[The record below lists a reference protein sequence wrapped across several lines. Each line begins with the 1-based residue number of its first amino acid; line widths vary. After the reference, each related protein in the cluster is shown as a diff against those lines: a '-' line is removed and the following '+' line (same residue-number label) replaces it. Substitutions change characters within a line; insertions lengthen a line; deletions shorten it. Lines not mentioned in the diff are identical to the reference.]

1 MKKKKFHFIFLIA
14 SLLLI
19 VGCITINQNTTS
31 YAKERIITELNNTP
45 IEELQNIETPEEIT
59 EGETVVEEE
68 TNSYKLTEL
77 AIIIITTIII
87 IACILNIIITKL
99 GTRSLIESLS
109 TPKSLIYYSFFLI
122 ILSSIIPAYSIIKT
136 DANVLNGSETK
147 ARNEKSIAIVEI
159 EEDKEN
165 KDLKEES
172 NNNDTSV
179 IQVSNGATY
188 TATNLE
194 LSKISG
200 TSTDIESSM
209 YYGLNSAFIVKDNSN
224 VILNNSS
231 ITTKSDYSTAF
242 FATGMSTTATLTNVS
257 LSTENKNSNG
267 LSISES
273 SSINASKVNI
283 ITKGEQSA
291 ALKTI
296 TNNSEIII
304 DDSTLITEASNSPI
318 FEIKGK
324 VEATNILATSTNSN
338 IAVLENSSSLS
349 IIESELTTASYNID
363 EKLSSV
369 FFLYKSNSKT
379 ASNDSGSSD
388 LTIKDSKITVNK
400 DSNVYKTAPIFYITN
415 TSSVIN
421 ITNTDIDYGSN
432 TLIKVSKNEKYGD
445 TEDNGGE
452 VNFTA
457 TDQRLKGNIIVDEIS
472 SIRFNLNNS
481 SYKGQIN
488 GNNESKNVHVTL
500 DKKAE
505 WTLTG
510 DSYLNTLTIQNGRI
524 DRLARY
530 IKSNGYNIY
539 YNTENNEWL
548 NGRTIRLYGGGKL
561 IPVTYES

>member
-304 DDSTLITEASNSPI
+304 DDSTLITEGSNSPI

-388 LTIKDSKITVNK
+388 LTIKDSKITINK

-457 TDQRLKGNIIVDEIS
+457 TDQSLKGNIVVDEIS

>member
-31 YAKERIITELNNTP
+31 YAKERIIIELNNTP

-304 DDSTLITEASNSPI
+304 DDSTLITEGSNSPI

-400 DSNVYKTAPIFYITN
+400 DSDVYKTAPIFYITN

-457 TDQRLKGNIIVDEIS
+457 TDQRLKGNIVVDEIS

>member
-165 KDLKEES
+165 KDLKDES

-304 DDSTLITEASNSPI
+304 DDSTLITEGSNSPI

-388 LTIKDSKITVNK
+388 LTIKDSKITINK

-457 TDQRLKGNIIVDEIS
+457 TDQSLKGNIVVDEIS

>member
-304 DDSTLITEASNSPI
+304 DDSTLITEGSNSPI

-400 DSNVYKTAPIFYITN
+400 DSNVYKIAPIFYITN

-457 TDQRLKGNIIVDEIS
+457 TDQSLKGNIIVDEIS

>member
-304 DDSTLITEASNSPI
+304 DDSTLITEGSNSPI

-457 TDQRLKGNIIVDEIS
+457 TDQSLKGNIVVDEIS

>member
-165 KDLKEES
+165 QDLKEES

-209 YYGLNSAFIVKDNSN
+209 YYGLNSAFLVKDNSN

-242 FATGMSTTATLTNVS
+242 FATGMSTTVTLTNVS

-267 LSISES
+267 VSISES

-304 DDSTLITEASNSPI
+304 DDSTLITEGSNSPI

-349 IIESELTTASYNID
+349 IIESELTTSAYNID

-457 TDQRLKGNIIVDEIS
+457 TDQILKGNIIVDEIS

>member
-45 IEELQNIETPEEIT
+45 IEELQNIETPEEVT

-304 DDSTLITEASNSPI
+304 DDSTLITEGSNSPI

-349 IIESELTTASYNID
+349 IIESELTTTSYNID

-457 TDQRLKGNIIVDEIS
+457 TDQILKGNIVVDEIS

-488 GNNESKNVHVTL
+488 GNNESKNVHITL

>member
-304 DDSTLITEASNSPI
+304 DDSTLITEGSNSPI

-388 LTIKDSKITVNK
+388 LTIKDSKITINK

-457 TDQRLKGNIIVDEIS
+457 TDQKLKGNIVVDEIS

>member
-304 DDSTLITEASNSPI
+304 DDSTLITEGSNSPI

-388 LTIKDSKITVNK
+388 LTIKDSKITINK

-445 TEDNGGE
+445 NEDNGGE

-457 TDQRLKGNIIVDEIS
+457 TDQRLKGNIVVDEIS

>member
-1 MKKKKFHFIFLIA
+1 MKKKKFHFIFIIV

-19 VGCITINQNTTS
+19 AGCITLNQNTTT

-45 IEELQNIETPEEIT
+45 IEELQNIEPTEEIT
-59 EGETVVEEE
+59 EGEAVVEEE
-68 TNSYKLTEL
+68 TNSYELTEL
-77 AIIIITTIII
+77 AIIIITTIVI
-87 IACILNIIITKL
+87 IACVLNIVVTKF

-122 ILSSIIPAYSIIKT
+122 VLSSIIPTYSIIKT
-136 DANVLNGSETK
+136 DANVLNGSEAK

-172 NNNDTSV
+172 NTNDTSV

-194 LSKISG
+194 LNKTSG
-200 TSTDIESSM
+200 TTTDIESSM
-209 YYGLNSAFIVKDNSN
+209 YYGLNSAFIAKDNSN

-242 FATGMSTTATLTNVS
+242 FITGMSTTATLTNIS
-257 LSTENKNSNG
+257 LLTENQYSNG
-267 LSISES
+267 LAISES
-273 SSINASKVNI
+273 SAINASKVNI
-283 ITKGEQSA
+283 TTKGQNSSA
-291 ALKTI
+291 IKTI
-296 TNNSEIII
+296 TNNSEVII
-304 DDSTLITEASNSPI
+304 DDSTILTEGNKSPI

-324 VEATNILATSTNSN
+324 VEATNIIATSTNSN

-349 IIESELTTASYNID
+349 IIESELITSSYYID
-363 EKLSSV
+363 ENFSSA

-379 ASNDSGSSD
+379 ASNDSGNSD

-400 DSNVYKTAPIFYITN
+400 DSQVYQSAPLFYITN
-415 TSSVIN
+415 TTSVIN
-421 ITNTDIDYGSN
+421 ITNTDINYGSN
-432 TLIKVSKNEKYGD
+432 TLIKVSQNEKYGD
-445 TEDNGGE
+445 IEDNGGE

-457 TDQRLKGNIIVDEIS
+457 TDQTLKGNIIVDEIS

-488 GNNESKNVHVTL
+488 GNDESKNVHVTL

-539 YNTENNEWL
+539 YNAENNEWL
-548 NGRTIRLYGGGKL
+548 NGKTIRLSGGGKL
-561 IPVTYES
+561 IPITYES

>member
-77 AIIIITTIII
+77 AIIIMTTIII

-304 DDSTLITEASNSPI
+304 DDSTLITEGSNSSI

-400 DSNVYKTAPIFYITN
+400 DSNVYKIAPIFYITN

-561 IPVTYES
+561 IPVT

>member
-304 DDSTLITEASNSPI
+304 DDSTLITEGSNSPI

-457 TDQRLKGNIIVDEIS
+457 TDQRLKGNIVVDEIS

>member
-304 DDSTLITEASNSPI
+304 DDSTLITEGSNSPI

-400 DSNVYKTAPIFYITN
+400 DSNVYKIAPIFYITN

-445 TEDNGGE
+445 NEDNGGE

-457 TDQRLKGNIIVDEIS
+457 TDQRLKGNIVVDEIS

>member
-304 DDSTLITEASNSPI
+304 DDSTLITEGSNSPI

-400 DSNVYKTAPIFYITN
+400 DSNVYKIAPIFYITN

-457 TDQRLKGNIIVDEIS
+457 TDQSLKGNIVVDEIS

>member
-304 DDSTLITEASNSPI
+304 DDSTLITEGSNSPI

-400 DSNVYKTAPIFYITN
+400 DSNVYKIAPIFYITN

-457 TDQRLKGNIIVDEIS
+457 TDQKLKGNIVVDEIS

>member
-59 EGETVVEEE
+59 EGETVAEEE

-304 DDSTLITEASNSPI
+304 DDSTLITEGSNSPI

-445 TEDNGGE
+445 NEDNGGE

-457 TDQRLKGNIIVDEIS
+457 TDQRLKGNIVVDEIS